1 MVCVCGIQL
10 VLRVCV
16 CSIQLVLGVWGVCV
30 AYSWCSGCV
39 CSIQLVLRVWC
50 VCVAYSQGLGVVCVC
65 GMHECVRERG
75 RAERSW
81 GFTGTLVKM
90 LGRPGQVLA
99 EGVSSQKGSTA
110 IEPCVIFLTRALL
123 ACPGAF
129 LQGRGWSPGTGPAV
143 LGKRLCLAR
152 ATAVER

>member
-1 MVCVCGIQL
+1 MLVCVCVCDTSVIQPVLGVCGCVCGIQL

-16 CSIQLVLGVWGVCV
+16 CSIQLVLG
-30 AYSWCSGCV
+30 
-39 CSIQLVLRVWC
+39 VWC

-75 RAERSW
+75 PAERSW